1 MASAL
6 IREAER
12 AAIVSL
18 KAYAPLLA
26 ILPKT
31 SIDPQP
37 GTAGVDAQGSAV
49 WPFVRLDASQAIPS
63 GRGCTARS
71 EVRFRLHSFAKP
83 RKNSAGAN
91 LETAKDYAGRI
102 NDAVVEAIHGHAYE
116 VAGRRYRF
124 IVSSAD
130 LMQDGAE
137 ADAYHGIAAVV
148 ARAYQG

>member
-1 MASAL
+1 MASVL
-6 IREAER
+6 IRETER
-12 AAIVSL
+12 AAIITL
-18 KAYAPLLA
+18 KAYAPLIA

-37 GTAGVDAQGSAV
+37 KTAGFDAQGAPV
-49 WPFVRLDASQAIPS
+49 WPFVRLDASQAIPR

-83 RKNSAGAN
+83 RFNSSSQII
-91 LETAKDYAGRI
+91 ETAKDHAGRL
-102 NDAVVEAIHGHAYE
+102 NDAVVEAIHSHAYE

-137 ADAYHGIAAVV
+137 ADAYHGIAAIV

>member
-1 MASAL
+1 MASVL
-6 IREAER
+6 IRETER
-12 AAIVSL
+12 AAIITL
-18 KAYAPLLA
+18 RANAPMLA

-37 GTAGVDAQGSAV
+37 GTAGVDADGAPK
-49 WPFVRLDASQAIPS
+49 WPFIRLDASQAIPR

-83 RKNSAGAN
+83 RYDPSGKII
-91 LETAKDYAGRI
+91 ETAKDYAGRL
-102 NDAVVEAIHGHAYE
+102 NDAVIEAIHGHAYV

-124 IVSSAD
+124 IVSSAN

-137 ADAYHGIAAVV
+137 ADAYHGIAAIV
-148 ARAYQG
+148 ARAHQG

>member
-1 MASAL
+1 MASVL
-6 IREAER
+6 IRETER
-12 AAIVSL
+12 AAIITLRANAS
-18 KAYAPLLA
+18 LLA

-37 GTAGVDAQGSAV
+37 GTAGVDADGAPK
-49 WPFVRLDASQAIPS
+49 WPFVRLDASQAIPG

-83 RKNSAGAN
+83 RFNPAGTII
-91 LETAKDYAGRI
+91 ETAKDYAARV
-102 NDAVVEAIHGHAYE
+102 NDAMVEAIHGHAYV

-124 IVSSAD
+124 TVTSAN
-130 LMQDGAE
+130 LMPDGAE
-137 ADAYHGIAAVV
+137 ADAYHGIAAIV